1 MATQYRVS
9 RTIDAPVEHVWSLLT
24 DVSEQARWNETLV
37 SIEGQIVDGGSV
49 TLVSKANPKR
59 SFKLAVSDVS
69 APNRMVWSDGMPL
82 GLFKGTRT
90 FDLQDRAGA
99 TEFTMS
105 EVYSGPL
112 AGLITRSIPD
122 MTESFGQYADSLKRA
137 AEATD

>member
-9 RTIDAPVEHVWSLLT
+9 RTIEAPVERVWSLLS
-24 DVSEQARWNETLV
+24 DVSEQARWNETLI
-37 SIEGQIVDGGSV
+37 SIEGQIIDGGTV

-69 APNRMVWSDGMPL
+69 APTHMVWSDGMPL

-105 EVYSGPL
+105 EVYSGLL

-137 AEATD
+137 AEAT

>member
-1 MATQYRVS
+1 
-9 RTIDAPVEHVWSLLT
+9 
-24 DVSEQARWNETLV
+24 
-37 SIEGQIVDGGSV
+37 
-49 TLVSKANPKR
+49 
-59 SFKLAVSDVS
+59 
-69 APNRMVWSDGMPL
+69 MPL

-105 EVYSGPL
+105 EVYSGLL

-137 AEATD
+137 AEAT

>member
-1 MATQYRVS
+1 VS
-9 RTIDAPVEHVWSLLT
+9 RTIEAPVERVWSLLS
-24 DVSEQARWNETLV
+24 DVSEQARWNETLI
-37 SIEGQIVDGGSV
+37 SIEGQIIDGGTV

-69 APNRMVWSDGMPL
+69 APTHMVWSDGMPL

-105 EVYSGPL
+105 EVYSGLL

-137 AEATD
+137 AEAT